1 MVNNVQSK
9 IKTLSNEV
17 KKLAAFVLAEKASA
31 ENIQRNAELG
41 SESYD
46 EDDFTNLINGYQ
58 YVIDELRAVCEHF
71 YESLWQYEFVLKD
84 MTCVKEKYSKPT
96 KENIYNGEINGVYS
110 RFALYVTNGTL
121 YIIRIRSI
129 AAKDNSRRL
138 TNALNLGSKNSLTIL
153 NTSVR
158 NMASS
163 QKK

>member
-17 KKLAAFVLAEKASA
+17 KKLAGLILEEKASA

-71 YESLWQYEFVLKD
+71 YESSLQYDFVLKD
-84 MTCVKEKYSKPT
+84 LIGVKEKYSEPKPDV
-96 KENIYNGEINGVYS
+96 I
-110 RFALYVTNGTL
+110 
-121 YIIRIRSI
+121 
-129 AAKDNSRRL
+129 
-138 TNALNLGSKNSLTIL
+138 
-153 NTSVR
+153 
-158 NMASS
+158 
-163 QKK
+163 